1 MQLRWKRLTLRSELH
16 VLLSWIVIVSYMM
29 LMRDLLAIA
38 KFFPNCCSRFICSC
52 SSSRHVRVAPCEKIL
67 GPPLQRDRE
76 TCR

>member
-38 KFFPNCCSRFICSC
+38 KFFSQLLQPFYLQLQFVTPCSC
-52 SSSRHVRVAPCEKIL
+52 GSL
-67 GPPLQRDRE
+67 
-76 TCR
+76 